1 MELSLCLLTWD
12 EIEGCRM
19 DVPRLDLSAFSQVF
33 ALDAGSRDGT
43 SEFLSSWGIKVVD
56 QEKRGY
62 NAAYIEALSYFTGDA
77 VVFFHPKGTIDP
89 VHTLRMADL
98 LQHGFDL
105 VIASRM
111 LRDSVNEEDSTVLR
125 PRKWFGQGLAVAA
138 SRRWNDGKLGRIG
151 DPLHGFRGCSRFFA
165 SSLNLPQKGATADLA
180 MVRHA
185 YKERMA
191 VSEFAVQ
198 EEARPHG
205 DTHFPAWRTGKEL
218 VRFLIEG

>member
-1 MELSLCLLTWD
+1 MEISLCLLTWD

-33 ALDAGSRDGT
+33 ALDAGSQDGT
-43 SEFLSSWGIKVVD
+43 SEFLSSWGIEVVD
-56 QEKRGY
+56 QEERGY

-77 VVFFHPKGTIDP
+77 VIFFHPKGTIDP
-89 VHTLRMADL
+89 DYTLQMAEL
-98 LQHGFDL
+98 LQRGFDL

-138 SRRWNDGKLGRIG
+138 SMRWNHGRLGRIG

-165 SSLNLPQKGATADLA
+165 SSLDLPQKGATADLA

-185 YKERMA
+185 YASRAKT
-191 VSEFAVQ
+191 VEFPVH
-198 EEARPHG
+198 ESARGHG
-205 DTHFPAWRTGKEL
+205 ETHFPAWHTGKQLLRYL
-218 VRFLIEG
+218 VS

>member
-1 MELSLCLLTWD
+1 
-12 EIEGCRM
+12 M

-33 ALDAGSRDGT
+33 ALDAGSQDGT
-43 SEFLSSWGIKVVD
+43 SEFLSSWGIEVVD
-56 QEKRGY
+56 QEERGY

-77 VVFFHPKGTIDP
+77 VIFFHPKGTIDP
-89 VHTLRMADL
+89 DYTLQMAEL
-98 LQHGFDL
+98 LQRGFDL

-125 PRKWFGQGLAVAA
+125 PRKWFGQGLALAA
-138 SRRWNDGKLGRIG
+138 YMRWNHGKLGRIG

-185 YKERMA
+185 YKEGMA

-205 DTHFPAWRTGKEL
+205 DTHFPAWQTGKEL
-218 VRFLIEG
+218 VRFLVQS

>member
-1 MELSLCLLTWD
+1 
-12 EIEGCRM
+12 M
-19 DVPRLDLSAFSQVF
+19 DVPRLNLSAFSQVF
-33 ALDAGSRDGT
+33 ALDAGSQDGT
-43 SEFLSSWGIKVVD
+43 SEFLSSWGIEVVY
-56 QEKRGY
+56 QEERGY

-77 VVFFHPKGTIDP
+77 VIFFHPKGTINPDY
-89 VHTLRMADL
+89 TLRMAEL
-98 LQHGFDL
+98 LRRGFDL

-125 PRKWFGQGLAVAA
+125 PRKWFGQSLAVAA
-138 SRRWNDGKLGRIG
+138 SMRWNDGNLARIG

-165 SSLNLPQKGATADLA
+165 SSLDLPQKGATADLA

-191 VSEFAVQ
+191 ISEFAVQ